1 MTASDWFELYDETVD
16 DWLDLPY
23 CERCGLLRGPAL
35 DCPACGDAQDGC
47 APDAKGLPCREL
59 EGSNVG
65 GSQPSVGHRR
75 VPR

>member
-1 MTASDWFELYDETVD
+1 MTAPDWFELYDEQRD

-23 CERCGLLRGPAL
+23 CERCGQLRGPDA
-35 DCPACGDAQDGC
+35 DCATCGEPEDGC
-47 APDAKGLPCREL
+47 APTAAALASREL

-65 GSQPSVGHRR
+65 GTQPPVGHRR